1 MTPRAGGR
9 RVAVI
14 CEVMYPPLDEGIRI
28 YAASLAK
35 ALAARHEA
43 LLVSERDADLGG
55 LKVHGALAD
64 RYFLS
69 SRLAELLAAFGPDA
83 VVYVPWTSLTART
96 ILRAWSLRRYA
107 RAARLGVLALQP
119 RRADLLGR
127 MLARRRVPDVV
138 MAVGPGVER
147 QARELR
153 LPCVRIGAGV
163 DDARFR
169 PAALDEREA
178 LRRRAGVEPDAFVV
192 LHVGHLKSSRGVEVI
207 GEAARI
213 PGVVCVMVCS
223 GSTRAEAELMASLT
237 RSGVRIVTGY
247 QKRIEDLYRMA
258 DAYLFPVTSPLD
270 AIEAPLSVLEAAAC
284 GLAIVA
290 TPFGALPDLLA
301 GCDAGVVW
309 AESPSEMVAAVRDLV
324 SAHGS
329 GVSAAR
335 PRRREVTLSWEHVA
349 ADVMDALEGAGAMG
363 RRS

>member
-1 MTPRAGGR
+1 
-9 RVAVI
+9 VAVI

-43 LLVSERDADLGG
+43 LLVSEKDADLGG
-55 LKVHGALAD
+55 LEVHGALAN

-69 SRLAELLAAFGPDA
+69 PRLAGLLQTFGPDA
-83 VVYVPWTSLTART
+83 VIYVPWTSLTART

-127 MLARRRVPDVV
+127 VLARRGVPDVV

-147 QARELR
+147 QARALR
-153 LPCVRIGAGV
+153 LPCVRVGAGV
-163 DDARFR
+163 DTARFR
-169 PAALDEREA
+169 PAAPEEREA
-178 LRRRAGVEPDAFVV
+178 LRRRAGVEPGAFVV
-192 LHVGHLKSSRGVEVI
+192 LHVGHMKASRGVEVI

-223 GSTRAEAELMASLT
+223 GSTQAEAEMTGSLT
-237 RSGVRIVTGY
+237 GSGVRIVTGQ

-290 TPFGALPDLLA
+290 TPFGALPELLA
-301 GCDAGVVW
+301 GCGAEVVW
-309 AESPSEMVAAVRDLV
+309 TESPSEMVSALRDL
-324 SAHGS
+324 AGP
-329 GVSAAR
+329 GGRGAR
-335 PRRREVTLSWEHVA
+335 PRRPAVASSWDRVA
-349 ADVMDALEGAGAMG
+349 GEALAALDTPCAKG
-363 RRS
+363 RP